1 MTKRTLFIG
10 AAAGALILAA
20 LSRQAFATP
29 AGVDGA
35 SKIDAATGY
44 VQHVGNRYRYNRRY
58 RRGVRVWAPF
68 TDVDT
73 RRGTYVR
80 APFAR
85 VYSGRGGTWVRA
97 PFVDLFVPRR

>member
-1 MTKRTLFIG
+1 MTNRMLFIG
-10 AAAGALILAA
+10 AATGALMLAA
-20 LSRQAFATP
+20 FSSQAFATP
-29 AGVDGA
+29 AGSAGA
-35 SKIDAATGY
+35 SQIDAGA
-44 VQHVGNRYRYNRRY
+44 VQLVGYRYN

-85 VYSGRGGTWVRA
+85 VYSGRRGTWVRA
-97 PFVDLFVPRR
+97 PFVDLWVPRR